1 MTEISRILDQLR
13 RAYNGDAWHG
23 EPLASIVQNIT
34 AEQANKRPIAGAHT
48 IWEILLHITAW
59 EGEVLRRLQT
69 GVMQMPADG
78 DWNTVQEASEAAW
91 NEALQRFHQVHGA
104 LEQEI
109 VRLSDENL
117 SIMLGTV
124 RERETGGGVS
134 VYVLLH
140 GIVQHSIYHA
150 GQIAILKKA

>member
-1 MTEISRILDQLR
+1 MTEISRILDQFR

-48 IWEILLHITAW
+48 IWETLLHITAW

-91 NEALQRFHQVHGA
+91 NEALQRFHKVHGA

-109 VRLSDENL
+109 ESLLDEKL
-117 SIMLGTV
+117 PVMFGTV

-140 GIVQHSIYHA
+140 GIIQHSIYHS